1 MTNGTSDMASRMTA
15 AEFVT
20 AIDREQGDLHKL
32 FRYTVVDPETVPE
45 EIESLAQRANY
56 LMAKLDDVFERIANA
71 CGYDEDEEG

>member
-1 MTNGTSDMASRMTA
+1 MASRMTP

-20 AIDREQGDLHKL
+20 AINREQGDLYKL
-32 FRYTVVDPETVPE
+32 FRYTEVDPATVPE

-71 CGYDEDEEG
+71 CDYDPEEN